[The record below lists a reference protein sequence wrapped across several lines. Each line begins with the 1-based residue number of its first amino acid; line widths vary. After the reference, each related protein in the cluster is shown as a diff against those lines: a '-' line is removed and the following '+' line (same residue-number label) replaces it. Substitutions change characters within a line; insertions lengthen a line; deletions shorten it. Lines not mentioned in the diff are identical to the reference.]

1 MSRNLKVGDKLEY
14 IPGSTIGNKQL
25 NSQNPV
31 VVKRI
36 NLDGTCDVVYKT
48 KIEGHKKWKHHKT
61 NCLITLLV
69 SNYRIIDNLS
79 ERLKRL

>member
-1 MSRNLKVGDKLEY
+1 MSRNLKVGDRLEC
-14 IPGSTIGNKQL
+14 IFGSEVGNRQL

-48 KIEGHKKWKHHKT
+48 KIKGDKKWQQHKT
-61 NCLITLLV
+61 NCLIALLV